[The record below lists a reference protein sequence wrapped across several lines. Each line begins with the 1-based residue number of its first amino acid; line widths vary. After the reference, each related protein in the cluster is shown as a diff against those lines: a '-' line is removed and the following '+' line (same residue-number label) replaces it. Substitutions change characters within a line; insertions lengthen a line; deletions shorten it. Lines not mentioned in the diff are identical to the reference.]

1 MRWEADVALA
11 AHTRYQVGGPT
22 PRFARI
28 GSREE
33 LRSAL
38 LTLNG
43 APFRTLGWGANIVVA
58 DEGVAEPVLVLKG
71 DFEHLSVGPG
81 SLRAGAG
88 ASIPAL
94 VGAARRGGRDGWAF
108 LEAVPGTIGG
118 ALRMNAGSAEIGI
131 WDMTEWA
138 EAMTPA
144 GEVVRITPDDARATY
159 RATEVPQEWVFL
171 EGNFE
176 AAPGD
181 AVAIQQEHLD
191 RRRSKVENQV
201 YDLPSCG
208 STWKNPGP
216 PHGSAWQVVERVGM
230 RGERHGGAQIAEK
243 HANFIVNLGD
253 ARAEDIVW
261 LMAATRQRAHE
272 ELGIWLEPEIQLWGF
287 SAERCR
293 SVGAAA

>member
-1 MRWEADVALA
+1 MRWETDVTLA
-11 AHTRYQVGGPT
+11 VHTRYQVGGPT

-28 GSREE
+28 ESREE
-33 LRSAL
+33 LRGAL
-38 LTLNG
+38 RALDR

-58 DEGVAEPVLVLKG
+58 DEGVKEPVLVLKG
-71 DFEHLSVGPG
+71 EFEHLSVEAE

-94 VGAARRGGRDGWAF
+94 VGAARRAGRAGWAF

-118 ALRMNAGSAEIGI
+118 ALRMNAGSAETGI
-131 WDMTEWA
+131 WERTLWA
-138 EAMTPA
+138 DAMTPD
-144 GEVVRITPDDARATY
+144 GEVVRVPPEEARATY
-159 RATEVPQEWVFL
+159 RATEVPQQWVFL

-176 AAPGD
+176 AVPGD

-208 STWKNPGP
+208 STWKNPGA

-230 RGERHGGAQIAEK
+230 WGARRGGAQIAEK
-243 HANFIVNLGD
+243 HANFIVNLGE

-261 LMAATRQRAHE
+261 LMATTRQRAHE
-272 ELGIWLEPEIQLWGF
+272 EFGIWLEPEIQLWGF

-293 SVGAAA
+293 SVGAA